1 MQSFTNW
8 SGSLTFTPHSIVSPR
23 SQDEL
28 CEVIHKASSS
38 NKKVRVVGAGH
49 SSSPLVETNDILV
62 SLDHFSGLKSF
73 DKENNSAEV
82 GTAMT
87 VHDVNASLQ
96 KVGLALF
103 NAGDVDVQRLAGAI
117 ATGTHGSGK
126 TLQNLA
132 SLLFGATVVTAT
144 GDVMSF
150 NENDSPEI
158 IRALRVSLGSLG
170 ILTSMT
176 LKVVPLFRLHRLELC
191 TSIDDCMN
199 NFDQLCGDNRN
210 VDFYWYPRSD
220 MAKIR
225 ILNEPGKGSPS
236 FPFQFTVDAEDE
248 GWIGEILPKK
258 RTLKFDEMEYS
269 LEAEAGMACFQ
280 EIRKRVKEVHRRDV
294 AWRILYRTIAPD
306 DFYLSPHYGR
316 QSVTISLH
324 HNAGLP
330 YQQYFNDIEPIFIAH
345 GGRPHWAKKHSMKAE
360 ALRKRYPEWDTF
372 QNIRKKFDPQ
382 GVFLNDHL
390 QEIFYPS

>member
-1 MQSFTNW
+1 MQLFSNW
-8 SGSLTFTPHSIVSPR
+8 SGSLTFTPQSAISPR
-23 SQDEL
+23 TQAEL
-28 CEVIHKASSS
+28 CEIIRNANLS
-38 NKKVRVVGAGH
+38 NKKIRVVGAGH
-49 SSSPLVETNDILV
+49 SSSPLVETTDILI
-62 SLDHFSGLKSF
+62 SLDHFQGLKSF
-73 DKENNSAEV
+73 DKKNNLAEV
-82 GTAMT
+82 GTAVT
-87 VHDVNASLQ
+87 VHEVNASLQ

-132 SLLFGATVVTAT
+132 SLLYGATIVTAT

-150 NENDSPEI
+150 NEKDSPHI
-158 IRALRVSLGSLG
+158 MRALRVSLGSLG
-170 ILTSMT
+170 IMTSMI
-176 LKVVPLFRLHRLELC
+176 LKVVPLFKLHRLELC

-199 NFDQLCGDNRN
+199 HFDQLCEENRN

-225 ILNEPGKGSPS
+225 ILNEPGKGSTS
-236 FPFQFTVDAEDE
+236 FPFQFTVDADEE

-269 LEAEAGMACFQ
+269 LDHKAAMACFQ
-280 EIRKRVKEVHRRDV
+280 EIRKRVKEVHRREV
-294 AWRILYRTIAPD
+294 AWRILYRTIAAD
-306 DFYLSPHYGR
+306 DFYISPHYGR
-316 QSVTISLH
+316 QSFTISLH

-330 YQQYFNDIEPIFIAH
+330 YQQYFTDIEPIFIAH
-345 GGRPHWAKKHSMKAE
+345 GARPHWAKIHSMKGN
-360 ALRKRYPEWDTF
+360 ALRKLYPEWDTF
-372 QNIRKKFDPQ
+372 QSIRKQFDPQ

-390 QEIFYPS
+390 KEIFIES